1 MSQVTDTLPP
11 NAGPAEKLQEMV
23 DKISLLSA
31 YLAAGCLGLLTLL
44 TLGQVACG
52 LLSKV
57 FDGFPSDIAVGWEY
71 SAYLMGTAFML
82 GGGLTLRAGMQIR
95 VELLLRAFGGRFLR
109 PLEFLAAFMGAAFVS
124 FLAWSLGKF
133 AMASW
138 STGAVSGE
146 SLTPLWIP
154 QAALT
159 VGTTVYA
166 LQSIMQV
173 IACMLDKPLINESF
187 KVAGTTE

>member
-1 MSQVTDTLPP
+1 
-11 NAGPAEKLQEMV
+11 
-23 DKISLLSA
+23 
-31 YLAAGCLGLLTLL
+31 
-44 TLGQVACG
+44 
-52 LLSKV
+52 
-57 FDGFPSDIAVGWEY
+57 
-71 SAYLMGTAFML
+71 
-82 GGGLTLRAGMQIR
+82 
-95 VELLLRAFGGRFLR
+95 
-109 PLEFLAAFMGAAFVS
+109 MGAAFVS

>member
-95 VELLLRAFGGRFLR
+95 VELLLRAFGGRFRR

-166 LQSIMQV
+166 LHSIMQV